1 MPKRRSVLL
10 RIANVNP
17 DSVNTHSDRVLY
29 RAIGVFIVLYFAY
42 ATAGGAAFVDAS
54 AGYAHP
60 WWQWVVGALVATGVV
75 AYDRAVVGR
84 VAVSFEHL
92 ESADPRHLL
101 KRPTLGLYLGRLG
114 LALLFAV
121 LITEPLMLAR
131 YRGEIDAR
139 LSEVHSQQIAAAESR
154 GALSLYRA
162 RLGQLAAL
170 TAADDRSV
178 AAVTAAA
185 VAKRRDARTLYA
197 QALSDSA
204 GGGVSRRRGCPAGG
218 YCDALVRRSRS
229 LYDQATALD
238 AQAAKLQD
246 SRRTTDAARTAEA
259 ADLTNKINAQR
270 TDNAAA
276 IAADAGFGARTK
288 AMWHLVT
295 SDFWGTGV
303 FYAGIALLLVAL
315 DCAAVALKFVSHGNA
330 YERTEA
336 RVARHGEHVAAV
348 VTARQIRDAEA
359 YGEAAARVVEGG
371 IDAAMRDEDL
381 VRAATGRARANLA
394 AAVLGAGAAEIAA
407 LADDAS
413 FVEAGSP
420 ADNASFLAA
429 ALSAE
434 AEAGLLAESELFA
447 ETGSPAESELFAE
460 SASPAES
467 ASLAE
472 APSFAES
479 ADVPR
484 LDGVPEVAAADS
496 VAWVADAERAAR
508 AAGTADVAAA
518 MAAMDDRQE
527 HPDSSDQRDLQ
538 PDFDAV
544 RA

>member
-29 RAIGVFIVLYFAY
+29 RAIGVFIVLYSAY

-60 WWQWVVGALVATGVV
+60 WWQWVVGALVAAGVV

-131 YRGEIDAR
+131 YRAEIDAR

-162 RLGQLAAL
+162 RLGQLTAL

-178 AAVTAAA
+178 AALTAAA
-185 VAKRRDARTLYA
+185 AAKRRDARTLYA

-229 LYDQATALD
+229 LDNQATALA
-238 AQAAKLQD
+238 AQAAKLQN
-246 SRRTTDAARTAEA
+246 SRLTTGASRTAEA
-259 ADLTNKINAQR
+259 EDLTNKINAQR
-270 TDNAAA
+270 TDTAAV
-276 IAADAGFGARTK
+276 IAADAGFGARTR
-288 AMWHLVT
+288 AMWHLAT
-295 SDFWGTGV
+295 SDFWGIGV

-336 RVARHGEHVAAV
+336 RAARRGEHVAAIAA
-348 VTARQIRDAEA
+348 ARQIRDAEA
-359 YGEAAARVVEGG
+359 YGEAAARVVVDG
-371 IDAAMRDEDL
+371 IDAATRDEDL
-381 VRAATGRARANLA
+381 VRAATERARANLA
-394 AAVLGAGAAEIAA
+394 AAVLGVGAAEAA
-407 LADDAS
+407 SLADHAS

-420 ADNASFLAA
+420 ANNASFLEA
-429 ALSAE
+429 ALSAD
-434 AEAGLLAESELFA
+434 A
-447 ETGSPAESELFAE
+447 GSPAESELFAQAGSPAENELFAE
-460 SASPAES
+460 SASSAES

-496 VAWVADAERAAR
+496 AAWMADAERTAR
-508 AAGTADVAAA
+508 AAGAADVAAA
-518 MAAMDDRQE
+518 MAAMDDRQD
-527 HPDSSDQRDLQ
+527 HPHSSDQRDLQ